1 MGTRGPI
8 PKRSAERLGHRHAK
22 KEADPRQIVSTSEV
36 KIPPASPRWCLIAR
50 RMYNSLRGKEI
61 SLYMVNSDWAA
72 AYDAAETL
80 TLAYKTKSA
89 ELFKIADRKWDRLLL
104 TEASRR
110 RSGIEIE
117 RPVDTQTPETEAGTD
132 HRARLTAVS

>member
-8 PKRSAERLGHRHAK
+8 PKRTAERIGHRAK
-22 KEADPRQIVSTSEV
+22 ADAARKVESTSEV
-36 KIPPASPRWCLIAR
+36 RIPPVNPHWNSIAR
-50 RMYNSLRGKEI
+50 RMYESLRGKEI

-117 RPVDTQTPETEAGTD
+117 RPVDTTTPEQEAVTD